1 MKINSDGM
9 PLWVA
14 ILLVAIS
21 LIVTTLLIHRSNYIV
36 FTAGFILAMS
46 LNILD
51 RAIFGYRKRT
61 TDSPNKSNHLKKI
74 LLMGIRQITSNKSSQ
89 RSK

>member
-1 MKINSDGM
+1 MKTRRSNWFAQHVFRGFPLRFPTIEVTMKINSDGM
-9 PLWVA
+9 PPWVA

-36 FTAGFILAMS
+36 LTAGFILAMS

-51 RAIFGYRKRT
+51 RAT
-61 TDSPNKSNHLKKI
+61 
-74 LLMGIRQITSNKSSQ
+74 
-89 RSK
+89 